1 MPGWV
6 RRYGKEGLFVLVL
19 LVGVHLFK
27 TRKHPTGPAPV
38 VPVQLLDG
46 TRVEL
51 GAAGAEPLML
61 HFWATWCG
69 VCSLEE
75 STIESLSRDGHVLTV
90 ATHSGSAADLRRHM
104 QARGL
109 TFPVVNDP
117 DGSLARKYGVH
128 EFPSTFFLSRS
139 GAITTSEVGYTT
151 GLGLRLRRW
160 IAGW

>member
-1 MPGWV
+1 M
-6 RRYGKEGLFVLVL
+6 
-19 LVGVHLFK
+19 
-27 TRKHPTGPAPV
+27 
-38 VPVQLLDG
+38 
-46 TRVEL
+46 
-51 GAAGAEPLML
+51 
-61 HFWATWCG
+61 
-69 VCSLEE
+69 
-75 STIESLSRDGHVLTV
+75 LTV